1 MDSPIKVTGDW
12 ELGVDI
18 GGTFT
23 DLVVYERDTGRL
35 SVAKVSSTPD
45 DPSQAMLEALADTP
59 LPELS
64 RFIHASTVVLNS
76 LLQRRGAEIAMI
88 TTLGFRDHVE
98 IGDTRRYTGGLFDAR
113 WRREKPLA
121 LPHSRRHTI
130 AERTRFDGTVL
141 RQPTET
147 ELAEVA
153 VKLDE
158 QGVEAVAICLLNS
171 YANPANEDAVAAFLR
186 ERLPDLLVVTSSQ
199 VPEFREYPRFTT
211 AILNSFCAPVTSR
224 YVGRVDRKMSAAGF
238 GRDVSYM
245 GSSGGIA
252 TGSHV
257 IENPT
262 TMLWGGVVGGVTA
275 SSYLGRMMGVPHM
288 VTLDM
293 GGTSADVA
301 LIRDNAP
308 SVVAERTLGAYP
320 LAVAQVDVH
329 SIGAGGGSI
338 AYMEEGMLKVGPRSA
353 GAVPGP
359 ACYGRGG
366 EEFTVTDA
374 NVVLGRIL
382 PSSRLAGDMALDVGR
397 ARAAAERLLPK
408 SGLGSAEELAA
419 GVIEITN
426 IHIDGAIREVSVERG
441 EDPTELALIA
451 FGGAGPMHACE
462 VADKLGVATVLIP
475 REAGDFSALG
485 LLLSDHRHD
494 LVCAYLTPLGRTSA
508 EDLATGFAQI
518 EAEGCERLRADGFA
532 DEDIVFTRLIDM
544 RYAGQCYEE
553 QIPAG
558 DLDPDQLTDEFQTR
572 YKRRYGY
579 QRDASM
585 CEIVNLRLIA
595 IGGVAKPSL
604 ADAVAAE
611 AIADESAEV
620 IADESA
626 EVIFGNVVEDATV
639 RHRDG
644 LTAGDPVI
652 GPAVLEEYSS
662 TLVVPPGWAGEVNEL
677 GCVALR
683 NGE

>member
-1 MDSPIKVTGDW
+1 VDSQIEVTGDW

-23 DLVVYERDTGRL
+23 DLVLYDKSTGHL

-45 DPSQAMLEALADTP
+45 DPSRAMLDALAESP
-59 LPELS
+59 LPDLT

-76 LLQRRGAEIAMI
+76 LLQQRGAEIAMI

-130 AERTRFDGTVL
+130 AERTLFDGTIL
-141 RQPTET
+141 RAPDAE
-147 ELAEVA
+147 EMEKLAQALEA
-153 VKLDE
+153 

-171 YANPANEDAVAAFLR
+171 YANPANEEAIASFMR
-186 ERLPDLLVVTSSQ
+186 ERLPEIQVVTSSQ

-224 YVGRVDRKMSAAGF
+224 YVGKVDEELGSAGF
-238 GRDVSYM
+238 ERDVSYM

-252 TGSHV
+252 TGAHV
-257 IENPT
+257 VENPT

-275 SSYLGRMMGVPHM
+275 SSHLGRLMGIPHM

-293 GGTSADVA
+293 GGTSTDVA

-338 AYMEEGMLKVGPRSA
+338 AYMEEGMLKVGPKSA

-366 EEFTVTDA
+366 EDFTVTDA

-382 PSSRLAGDMALDVGR
+382 PSSRLAGDMALDVEL
-397 ARAAAERLLPK
+397 ARAAAERLLPA
-408 SGLGSAEELAA
+408 SGLESIEELAT
-419 GVIEITN
+419 GVIEIANT
-426 IHIDGAIREVSVERG
+426 HMYGAIREVSVERG
-441 EDPTELALIA
+441 EDPAELALIA

-462 VADKLGVATVLIP
+462 VADKLGISTVLIP

-494 LVCAYLTPLGRTSA
+494 LVRGYLKPLG
-508 EDLATGFAQI
+508 ATT
-518 EAEGCERLRADGFA
+518 AEGLKGEFDEILEEGRARLLADGFSE
-532 DEDIVFTRLIDM
+532 DEVQLTPLIDM
-544 RYAGQCYEE
+544 RYAGQSYEE

-558 DLDPDQLTDEFQTR
+558 DLDPEHLAEEFQTR

-579 QRDASM
+579 QREASM
-585 CEIVNLRLIA
+585 CEIVNLRVTA
-595 IGGVAKPSL
+595 IGGVEKPAL
-604 ADAVAAE
+604 ANGAATE
-611 AIADESAEV
+611 AIPVESATVIFEDESHE
-620 IADESA
+620 
-626 EVIFGNVVEDATV
+626 ATV
-639 RHRDG
+639 AHRDAIAIG
-644 LTAGDPVI
+644 ERVE

-662 TLVVPPGWAGEVNEL
+662 TLVIPPGWSGDVNEF
-677 GCVALR
+677 GCVTLKK
-683 NGE
+683 GE

>member
-1 MDSPIKVTGDW
+1 MGTQIEVTGDW

-23 DLVVYERDTGRL
+23 DLVVYDRSTGHL

-45 DPSQAMLEALADTP
+45 DPSRAMLEALLEQP
-59 LPELS
+59 LPQLA

-98 IGDTRRYTGGLFDAR
+98 IGDTRRYTGGLFNAR

-130 AERTRFDGTVL
+130 AERTIFDGTVI
-141 RQPTET
+141 REPDAAEMEQ
-147 ELAEVA
+147 LAQTLA
-153 VKLDE
+153 E
-158 QGVEAVAICLLNS
+158 QGVEGVAVCLLNS
-171 YANPANEDAVAAFLR
+171 YKNPANENAVAAFMR
-186 ERLPDLLVVTSSQ
+186 ERLPEVQVVTSSQ

-211 AILNSFCAPVTSR
+211 AILNCFCAPVTSR
-224 YVGRVDRKMSAAGF
+224 YVAKVDDSLSAAGF
-238 GRDVSYM
+238 RRSVSYM

-252 TGSHV
+252 TGSHIV
-257 IENPT
+257 ENPT

-275 SSYLGRMMGVPHM
+275 SSHLGRLMGIPHM

-293 GGTSADVA
+293 GGTSTDVA

-338 AYMEEGMLKVGPRSA
+338 AYMEEGMLKVGPKSA
-353 GAVPGP
+353 GAIPGP

-366 EEFTVTDA
+366 EDFTVTDA
-374 NVVLGRIL
+374 NVVLGRIR
-382 PSSRLAGDMALDVGR
+382 PASRLPGGMALDVER
-397 ARAAAERLLPK
+397 ARAAAERLLAA
-408 SGLGSAEELAA
+408 SGLGSVEDLAN
-419 GVIEITN
+419 GVIEIANT
-426 IHIDGAIREVSVERG
+426 HMYGAIREVSVERG

-462 VADKLGVATVLIP
+462 VADKLGITTVLIP

-494 LVCAYLTPLGRTSA
+494 LVRGYLRPLRETSA
-508 EDLATGFAQI
+508 EALRGEFDQI
-518 EAEGCERLRADGFA
+518 AEEGRAKLLADGFGE
-532 DEDIVFTRLIDM
+532 DEIRLTPLIDM
-544 RYAGQCYEE
+544 RYAGQSYEE
-553 QIPAG
+553 QIPAD
-558 DLDPDQLTDEFQTR
+558 DLDPDRLAEEFQAR

-585 CEIVNLRLIA
+585 CEIVNLRVTA
-595 IGGVAKPSL
+595 TGSVEKPSL
-604 ADAVAAE
+604 ANPSTNEEIPA
-611 AIADESAEV
+611 ESA
-620 IADESA
+620 S
-626 EVIFGNVVEDATV
+626 VIFADGAHEATV
-639 RHRDG
+639 SHRDSMP
-644 LTAGDPVI
+644 AGARVT
-652 GPAVLEEYSS
+652 GPAVVEEYSS
-662 TLVVPPGWAGEVNEL
+662 TMVVPPGWSGEVNEL
-677 GCVALR
+677 GCVTLR
-683 NGE
+683 KGE

>member
-1 MDSPIKVTGDW
+1 LDSQIEVTGDW

-23 DLVVYERDTGRL
+23 DLVIYDRSSGHL

-45 DPSQAMLEALADTP
+45 DPSRAMLEALAETP
-59 LPELS
+59 LPDLT

-76 LLQRRGAEIAMI
+76 LLQRRGAEIAMV
-88 TTLGFRDHVE
+88 TTLGFRDHIE

-130 AERTRFDGTVL
+130 AERTRFDGSVVREPDPADL
-141 RQPTET
+141 ERVAT
-147 ELAEVA
+147 ELEA
-153 VKLDE
+153 

-171 YANPANEDAVAAFLR
+171 YANAANEDAVAAFLR
-186 ERLPDLLVVTSSQ
+186 ERLPKMLVVTSSQ

-211 AILNSFCAPVTSR
+211 AVLNSFCAPVTSR
-224 YVGRVDRKMSAAGF
+224 YVGKVDKELGAAGF

-252 TGSHV
+252 TGAHV

-275 SSYLGRMMGVPHM
+275 SSHLGRLMGVPHM

-293 GGTSADVA
+293 GGTSTDVA

-338 AYMEEGMLKVGPRSA
+338 AYMEEGMLKVGPKSA

-397 ARAAAERLLPK
+397 ARAAAERLLSD
-408 SGLGSAEELAA
+408 SGLGSIEELAE
-419 GVIEITN
+419 GVIEIANT
-426 IHIDGAIREVSVERG
+426 HIDGAIREVSVERG
-441 EDPTELALIA
+441 EDPSELALIA

-462 VADKLGVATVLIP
+462 VAAKLGVSTVLIP

-494 LVCAYLTPLGRTSA
+494 LVRGYLRPLSETTAAELRSEFDEIESAGR
-508 EDLATGFAQI
+508 
-518 EAEGCERLRADGFA
+518 ERLRADGFG
-532 DEDIVFTRLIDM
+532 EEEVELTLLVDM
-544 RYAGQCYEE
+544 RYAGQSYEE

-558 DLDPDQLTDEFQTR
+558 DLDPANLAEEFQAR

-585 CEIVNLRLIA
+585 CEIVNLRVTA
-595 IGGVAKPSL
+595 TGVVPKPSL
-604 ADAVAAE
+604 AAATTLE
-611 AIADESAEV
+611 DIPDESAQ
-620 IADESA
+620 
-626 EVIFGNVVEDATV
+626 VIFGNLAQEATV
-639 RHRDG
+639 RHRDA
-644 LTAGDPVI
+644 LPAGAAVS

-662 TLVVPPGWAGEVNEL
+662 TLVVPPGWAGEVNEF
-677 GCVALR
+677 GCVVLR
-683 NGE
+683 KGE

>member
-1 MDSPIKVTGDW
+1 VDNQIEVTGPW

-23 DLVVYERDTGRL
+23 DLVLYDKETGHL

-45 DPSQAMLEALADTP
+45 DPSRAMLEALADSP
-59 LPELS
+59 LPDLT

-130 AERTRFDGTVL
+130 AERTLFDGSVL
-141 RQPTET
+141 REPDRDEIEQ
-147 ELAEVA
+147 LAQT
-153 VKLDE
+153 LTE

-171 YANPANEDAVAAFLR
+171 YANPANEEAVAAIIR
-186 ERLPDLLVVTSSQ
+186 ERLPEMLVVTSSQ

-224 YVGRVDRKMSAAGF
+224 YVAKVDDSLGKRGF
-238 GRDVSYM
+238 ERDVSYM

-257 IENPT
+257 VENPT

-275 SSYLGRMMGVPHM
+275 SSHLGRLMGIPHM

-293 GGTSADVA
+293 GGTSTDVA

-338 AYMEEGMLKVGPRSA
+338 AYMEEGMLKVGPKSA

-366 EEFTVTDA
+366 EDFTVTDA
-374 NVVLGRIL
+374 NLVLGRIR
-382 PSSRLAGDMALDVGR
+382 PSSRLAGDMALDVDL
-397 ARAAAERLLPK
+397 ARAAAERLLPQ
-408 SGLGSAEELAA
+408 SGLGSVEELAT
-419 GVIEITN
+419 GVIEIANT
-426 IHIDGAIREVSVERG
+426 HMYGAIREVSVERG
-441 EDPTELALIA
+441 EDPAELALIA

-462 VADKLGVATVLIP
+462 VADKLGISTVLIP

-494 LVCAYLTPLGRTSA
+494 LVRGYLKPLGATTA
-508 EDLATGFAQI
+508 EALESEFAEI
-518 EAEGCERLRADGFA
+518 AEEGRQRLLADGFSE
-532 DEDIVFTRLIDM
+532 DEIVLTPLIDM
-544 RYAGQCYEE
+544 RYAGQSYEE
-553 QIPAG
+553 QIPAS
-558 DLDPDQLTDEFQTR
+558 DLDPEHLAEEFQTR

-579 QRDASM
+579 QREASM
-585 CEIVNLRLIA
+585 CEIVNLRVTA
-595 IGGVAKPSL
+595 TGGVEKPSL
-604 ADAVAAE
+604 SNGAGEADIPADTAAV
-611 AIADESAEV
+611 IFADESHQASV
-620 IADESA
+620 
-626 EVIFGNVVEDATV
+626 T
-639 RHRDG
+639 HRDAMPSG
-644 LTAGDPVI
+644 QRVD
-652 GPAVLEEYSS
+652 GPAVVEEYSS
-662 TLVVPPGWAGEVNEL
+662 TLVVPPGWSGDVNEF
-677 GCVALR
+677 GCVTLR
-683 NGE
+683 KGK

>member
-1 MDSPIKVTGDW
+1 LDSQIEVTGDW

-23 DLVVYERDTGRL
+23 DLVIYDRESGHL

-45 DPSQAMLEALADTP
+45 DPSRAMLEALAETP
-59 LPELS
+59 LPQLS

-76 LLQRRGAEIAMI
+76 LLQRRGAEIAMV
-88 TTLGFRDHVE
+88 TTLGFRDHIE

-130 AERTRFDGTVL
+130 AERTRFDGSIL
-141 RQPTET
+141 QEPDEA
-147 ELAEVA
+147 ELEGTATLLE
-153 VKLDE
+153 E

-171 YANPANEDAVAAFLR
+171 YANPANEEKVAAFLR
-186 ERLPDLLVVTSSQ
+186 ERLPQLLVVTSSQ

-211 AILNSFCAPVTSR
+211 AILNSFCAPITSR
-224 YVGRVDRKMSAAGF
+224 YVGKVDTELSDAGF
-238 GRDVSYM
+238 DRDVSYM

-275 SSYLGRMMGVPHM
+275 SSYLGRLMGVPHM

-293 GGTSADVA
+293 GGTSTDVA

-338 AYMEEGMLKVGPRSA
+338 AYLEDGMLKVGPKSA

-397 ARAAAERLLPK
+397 ARAAAERLLPD
-408 SGLGSAEELAA
+408 SGLASIEELAA
-419 GVIEITN
+419 GVIEIANT
-426 IHIDGAIREVSVERG
+426 HIDGAIREVSVERG
-441 EDPTELALIA
+441 EDPSELALIA

-462 VADKLGVATVLIP
+462 VAEKLGVTTVLIP

-485 LLLSDHRHD
+485 LLLADHRHD
-494 LVCAYLTPLGRTSA
+494 LVRGFVRPLGQTDAA
-508 EDLATGFAQI
+508 ELRAQFGEI
-518 EAEGCERLRADGFA
+518 EDEGRERLRADGFA
-532 DEDIVFTRLIDM
+532 EDEIELTPLIDM
-544 RYAGQCYEE
+544 RYAGQSYEE

-558 DLDPDQLTDEFQTR
+558 DLEPAALAEEFQTR

-585 CEIVNLRLIA
+585 CEIVNLRVTA
-595 IGGVAKPSL
+595 IGAVLKPSL
-604 ADAVAAE
+604 AVGGAVE
-611 AIADESAEV
+611 AIPEER
-620 IADESA
+620 A
-626 EVIFGNVVEDATV
+626 EVIFGDVGHDAVV
-639 RHRDG
+639 RHRDA
-644 LTAGDPVI
+644 LSAGEAVA

-662 TLVVPPGWAGEVNEL
+662 TLVVPPGWAGEVNEF
-677 GCVALR
+677 GCVVLR
-683 NGE
+683 KGE